1 MASSSNSNYIWKV
14 KKRASKDLG
23 EKDVIKTLLQNRGVD
38 WKDRK
43 SFFNPKEPH
52 DINIKDLKLSKVQIK
67 KSIDRLKKAKKKKE
81 KVIVFG
87 DYDADGICATAILWE
102 HLYAYGLDT
111 LPYIPDRFTEGYG
124 INVESLEKII
134 QKDPDIKLII
144 TVDNGI
150 VANDAVDFAK
160 SKKIDVIITDHHQK
174 GKKAP
179 NALAIVHTEITS
191 GSAIAWFFAQELVKE
206 FPEIIKNLPHGD
218 GLEICAI
225 GTVADQIKLLGVNRC
240 LVKYGLMALRQTRRI
255 GLLELFKEASI
266 EKNSIGTYSI
276 NFVIAPRINAMG
288 RLKHAIDSLRL
299 LCTKSE
305 SSAQE
310 LAHLLGKTNIER
322 QKIVSE
328 VVVHAKESAKGSE
341 THIIVIAH
349 ESYHEGVIGL
359 AASKLVEEYY
369 RPAIVISTDGEMA
382 KASARSI
389 TGFNIIEAIRSLDDV
404 IDQGGGHPMAAGFS
418 IKTKKIDEFEKLINE
433 YGKDLLT
440 EDILTPSLKI
450 DMEMSFAN
458 ITYPLVKKISEFE
471 PYGAGNPAPVFASY
485 DLKALSA
492 KTVGKENKHM
502 KMKRESGGKMFDAIA
517 FGLGDRIKEVDKA
530 AKLDVIYNLEE
541 NFWNGDVNIQLKVKD
556 IKAN

>member
-1 MASSSNSNYIWKV
+1 M
-14 KKRASKDLG
+14 
-23 EKDVIKTLLQNRGVD
+23 IKMLLQNRGVE
-38 WKDRK
+38 WKERE
-43 SFFNPKEPH
+43 SFFKPKDPH
-52 DINIKDLKLSKVQIK
+52 DITIKDLKLSKVQIK

-102 HLYAYGLDT
+102 HLYAYGLDV

-124 INVESLEKII
+124 LNIESLEKII
-134 QKDPDIKLII
+134 QKDSGIKLIV

-150 VANDAVDFAK
+150 VANDAVEFAK

-179 NALAIVHTEITS
+179 KAHAIVHTDITS
-191 GSAIAWFFAQELVKE
+191 GSAVAWFIAQELVKE
-206 FPEIIKNLPHGD
+206 FPEIVKNLPFGD

-225 GTVADQIKLLGVNRC
+225 GTVADQIKLLGVNRSI
-240 LVKYGLMALRQTRRI
+240 VKFGLTALRQTQRI
-255 GLLELFKEASI
+255 GLLELFKEASV
-266 EKNSIGTYSI
+266 ERNSIGTYSI

-299 LCTKSE
+299 LCTRSE

-341 THIIVIAH
+341 TQIIVIAH
-349 ESYHEGVIGL
+349 ETYHEGVIGL

-369 RPAIVISTDGEMA
+369 RPAIVVSTDGKMA

-389 TGFNIIEAIRSLDDV
+389 SGFNIIEAIRSLDDV

-418 IKTKKIDEFEKLINE
+418 IETKRIDEFDRLINE
-433 YGKDLLT
+433 YGKGLLT
-440 EDILTPSLKI
+440 EEILTPSLKI
-450 DMEMSFAN
+450 DMELSFSN

-471 PYGAGNPAPVFASY
+471 PFGIGNPAPTFASY
-485 DLKALSA
+485 GLKVPSVR
-492 KTVGKENKHM
+492 TVGKGNNHM
-502 KMKRESGGKMFDAIA
+502 KLKLESDGKVFDAIA
-517 FGLGDRIKEVDKA
+517 FGLGDRIKEVDNVE
-530 AKLDVIYNLEE
+530 KLDVIYNLEE
-541 NFWNGDVNIQLKVKD
+541 NYWNGDVNIQLKVKD

>member
-1 MASSSNSNYIWKV
+1 MATSSNSNYIWKV
-14 KKRASKDLG
+14 KKKGSKNSA
-23 EKDVIKTLLQNRGVD
+23 EKDVIKKLLQNRGVE
-38 WKDRK
+38 WKERE
-43 SFFNPKEPH
+43 SFFKPKDPH
-52 DINIKDLKLSKVQIK
+52 DITIKDLKLSKVQVT
-67 KSIDRLKKAKKKKE
+67 KSINRLKKAKKNKE
-81 KVIVFG
+81 KIIVFG

-102 HLYAYGLDT
+102 HLYAYGLDA
-111 LPYIPDRFTEGYG
+111 LPYIPDRFKEGYG
-124 INVESLEKII
+124 LNVESLKKII

-150 VANDAVDFAK
+150 VAGDAVEYAK

-174 GKKAP
+174 GKKTPKAYS
-179 NALAIVHTEITS
+179 IIHTDETS
-191 GSAIAWFFAQELVKE
+191 GSAISWFFAQELTKV

-218 GLEICAI
+218 GLELCAI
-225 GTVADQIKLLGVNRC
+225 GTVADQIKLLGVNRSI
-240 LVKYGLMALRQTRRI
+240 VKYGLTALRQTQRV
-255 GLLELFKEASI
+255 GLLELFKEARI
-266 EKNSIGTYSI
+266 ERNSIGTYSI

-305 SSAQE
+305 TSAKE
-310 LAHLLGKTNIER
+310 LARLLGKTNVER
-322 QKIVSE
+322 QKVVSE
-328 VVVHAKESAKGSE
+328 VVVHAKESARGSD

-349 ESYHEGVIGL
+349 ETYHEGVIGL

-369 RPAIVISTDGEMA
+369 RPAIVISTQGKLA

-389 TGFNIIEAIRSLDDV
+389 SGFNIIEAIKSLDSI

-418 IKTKKIDEFEKLINE
+418 IETNKIGEFDKSINE

-440 EDILTPSLKI
+440 KEILTPSLKI
-450 DMEMSFAN
+450 DMDLSFEN

-471 PYGAGNPAPVFASY
+471 PFGMGNSAPTFVSY
-485 DLKALSA
+485 NLKVLSS

-502 KMKRESGGKMFDAIA
+502 KMKLESDGKIYDAIA
-517 FGLGDRIKEVDKA
+517 FGLGNKISEVDSA
-530 AKLDVIYNLEE
+530 DNLDVIYNLEE